1 MQRYDYDY
9 SPAYHPDSSGS
20 WEQHPTR
27 EKQQIKRIER
37 VDWTWDECKVHMD
50 GCLVRELKKGKD
62 GIGGQN
68 DYEHWVFA
76 TTRLSLTDANMIKIY
91 ELRPE
96 IEEDHRQWKHGLWD
110 IDKFTATRLVQIIYH
125 VICVLL
131 SYNLCQIYSNTGA
144 GQKFADKTL
153 RQLRRQQARNHD
165 VSQES

>member
-1 MQRYDYDY
+1 VQRYDYDY

-110 IDKFTATRLVQIIYH
+110 IDKFRYSSGSDYLSRDMCSSVIQSLSDILQYWRRTEVCRQNTAPVE
-125 VICVLL
+125 
-131 SYNLCQIYSNTGA
+131 
-144 GQKFADKTL
+144 KTT
-153 RQLRRQQARNHD
+153 
-165 VSQES
+165 SQES